1 MTDINHV
8 LVIGRLTKDFG
19 ADPRTFFYTT
29 GGTAC
34 AKVSIAVNRSV
45 KQSDGQW
52 TDEVSFFDVTI
63 WGKTAENLKPYLV
76 KGKQIAVDGYLKQDR
91 WQKDGQNFSKVNVVA
106 NSVQLLGGGTSAPE
120 SAPAPQP
127 QNYGRNYQHA
137 QEAYRDNPQQVP
149 PRVQGNYTPPQA
161 YQMPAA
167 QQQFGGGDDF
177 PEDLPF

>member
-8 LVIGRLTKDFG
+8 LVIGRLTRDFG

-34 AKVSIAVNRSV
+34 TKVSIAVNRSV

-91 WQKDGQNFSKVNVVA
+91 WQKDGQNFSKVNIVA

-120 SAPAPQP
+120 SAPSP
-127 QNYGRNYQHA
+127 QNYGRV
-137 QEAYRDNPQQVP
+137 QEVYRNNPSQVP
-149 PRVQGNYTPPQA
+149 PRMQGNYMQPQQPA
-161 YQMPAA
+161 YQTPAA
-167 QQQFGGGDDF
+167 QQQFGGSDDF